1 MKKCIST
8 LACFVVF
15 TFLAPLKGQTC
26 TTFCLDHGD
35 RPVFGRNYD
44 WTVEDGL
51 VIINKR
57 GVTKAS
63 TLGRLAWTSKYGSAT
78 FNQYGREFP
87 IGGMNEA
94 GLVVESM
101 VLLETEYPLPDTRP
115 GRNAPRLP
123 RFWARPSTSKRCRT
137 PPIFP
142 PSIARSWACFRATS
156 PRYAKCSPRTTCW

>member
-101 VLLETEYPLPDTRP
+101 VLLETEYPLSDTRP
-115 GRNAPRLP
+115 GIQRRPPRASVVGRRHRGRYQLLVHQLSYLNLLS
-123 RFWARPSTSKRCRT
+123 PSS
-137 PPIFP
+137 FP
-142 PSIARSWACFRATS
+142 L
-156 PRYAKCSPRTTCW
+156 